1 MTMSKTVNIILDAT
15 TLKELKSSDYK
26 LCFAKKVGEFDYN
39 VVWQSYDDYLENN
52 SFSWVPMYAV
62 FGSNKFQPAVPVQV
76 SCDPVAIQI
85 GQMTTLDAYG
95 VLSRP
100 VDGGTANALTIN
112 NDYGPIHPGVSQ
124 LSKGID
130 GNTVSTPIYVAERHI
145 FSGKA
150 ELTPKEKVLVWF
162 EQGIETSTMLS
173 GSRSNAIEVDLTDRN
188 SASITYD
195 CRRWRELYAHATK
208 Y

>member
-15 TLKELKSSDYK
+15 TLKELKSSEYK

-39 VVWQSYDDYLENN
+39 VVWQSYSKYLANN
-52 SFSWVPMYAV
+52 TFEWLPMYSV
-62 FGSNKFQPAVPVQV
+62 FGSNQFQPFVPVQV

-112 NDYGPIHPGVSQ
+112 NEYGPIHPGVCQ

-130 GNTVSTPIYVAERHI
+130 GNTVSTPIYVAQRPI
-145 FSGKA
+145 VSGKA

-162 EQGIETSTMLS
+162 EQEIETSTMLS
-173 GSRSNAIEVDLTDRN
+173 SSRSNAIELDMTDNN
-188 SASITYD
+188 SAKITYKD
-195 CRRWRELYAHATK
+195 GKWSIIG
-208 Y
+208 